1 MISVIIPV
9 YNTQDYIEHCV
20 RSVLS
25 QTYSDLQVIL
35 VDDGSPDDSGRIIDA
50 FEDPRVLVIHQE
62 NGGLS
67 AARNTGLD
75 NATGEYIGFIDGDDF
90 VEPDMF
96 ETLLG
101 AMDSA
106 QADIA
111 QCGYIA
117 DDLTVG
123 EFDRGDGKI
132 RVFDRDDAILSL
144 VRNDVFEQ
152 VVWNKLYKREVIGDI
167 RFHVGKF
174 HEDEF
179 FSWRVFY
186 NSKKIADINRI
197 CYHYVQRAGSI
208 MGQKFSAKRLHA
220 LEALLERTKEFKTL
234 LPAIYPASN
243 AALGENCIYQYQCFQ
258 RMKGSD
264 DDGSCRRQIVGYYRQ
279 MDLPAACKAVSVK
292 QGIWLRMFRAAPEMT
307 AALRNKLGIGL

>member
-35 VDDGSPDDSGRIIDA
+35 VDDGSPDDSGKIVDA
-50 FEDPRVLVIHQE
+50 IEDPRVLVIHQA

-75 NATGEYIGFIDGDDF
+75 NALGEQIVFVDGDDF

-96 ETLLG
+96 QVLLDTLTSTG
-101 AMDSA
+101 
-106 QADIA
+106 ADIA

-117 DDLTVG
+117 DDGTVG
-123 EFDRGDGKI
+123 DFDRGSGKV
-132 RVFDRDDAILSL
+132 RVFARDDAILSL
-144 VRNDVFEQ
+144 VKNDVFEQ
-152 VVWNKLYKREVIGDI
+152 VVWNKIYRREVIGDL

-179 FSWRVFY
+179 FSWRAFY
-186 NSKKIADINRI
+186 NSKKIAAVDRV
-197 CYHYVQRAGSI
+197 CYHYVQRQGSI

-234 LPAIYPASN
+234 LPALYPASN

-258 RMKGSD
+258 RYEGSD
-264 DDGSCRRQIVGYYRQ
+264 DDGACRRKIVEFYRQ
-279 MDLPAACKAVSVK
+279 MDLPAACRAVPFK
-292 QGIWLRMFRAAPEMT
+292 QGVWLRMFRAAPEMT
-307 AALRNKLGIGL
+307 AALRNKLKVGL

>member
-50 FEDPRVLVIHQE
+50 IEDPRVLVIHQE

-186 NSKKIADINRI
+186 KLA
-197 CYHYVQRAGSI
+197 RASCHAHRACRQ
-208 MGQKFSAKRLHA
+208 QKDNHHCGKR
-220 LEALLERTKEFKTL
+220 
-234 LPAIYPASN
+234 
-243 AALGENCIYQYQCFQ
+243 G
-258 RMKGSD
+258 
-264 DDGSCRRQIVGYYRQ
+264 V
-279 MDLPAACKAVSVK
+279 
-292 QGIWLRMFRAAPEMT
+292 
-307 AALRNKLGIGL
+307 

>member
-9 YNTQDYIEHCV
+9 YNTQDYIEKCV
-20 RSVLS
+20 ASVLS

-35 VDDGSPDDSGRIIDA
+35 VDDGSPDESGKIIDA
-50 FEDPRVLVIHQE
+50 IEDPRVLVIHQE

-75 NATGEYIGFIDGDDF
+75 HASGEYICFIDGDDF
-90 VEPDMF
+90 IERDMF
-96 ETLLG
+96 EILLHTLRSVG
-101 AMDSA
+101 
-106 QADIA
+106 ADIV
-111 QCGYIA
+111 QCGYIP
-117 DDLTVG
+117 DDGTLG
-123 EFDRGDGKI
+123 EFDRGDAAV
-132 RVFDRDDAILSL
+132 RVFERDDAILSL
-144 VRNDVFEQ
+144 VKNDVFEQ
-152 VVWNKLYKREVIGDI
+152 VVWNKIYKREVIGDI

-186 NSKKIADINRI
+186 NSKKIAAVNSV

-220 LEALLERTKEFKTL
+220 LEALLERTREFKTL
-234 LPAIYPASN
+234 LPALYPASN
-243 AALGENCIYQYQCFQ
+243 AALGENCMYQYQCFR

-264 DDGSCRRQIVGYYRQ
+264 DDGECRKKILEYYSQ
-279 MDLPAACKAVSVK
+279 MDLPAACSAVSVK